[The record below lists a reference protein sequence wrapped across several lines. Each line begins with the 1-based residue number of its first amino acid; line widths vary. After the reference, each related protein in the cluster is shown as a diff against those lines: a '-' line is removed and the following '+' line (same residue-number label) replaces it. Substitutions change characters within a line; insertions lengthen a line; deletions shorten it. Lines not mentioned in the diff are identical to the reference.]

1 VAADGAHPFGEADEA
16 SPSLTTSTLLC
27 RKSCS
32 NRLTKTSYG
41 YGKAVEV
48 LAGMIGAEW
57 KHFVQPN
64 TVHLHQ
70 VPDSKKRAAKSAFI
84 RDEEDAKTNYGAG
97 DAIDPEETLTANSFL
112 PTGRQLLTIR
122 LRPRRPLHCCSLPT
136 VHHPRLRCEE
146 EP

>member
-1 VAADGAHPFGEADEA
+1 
-16 SPSLTTSTLLC
+16 
-27 RKSCS
+27 
-32 NRLTKTSYG
+32 
-41 YGKAVEV
+41 
-48 LAGMIGAEW
+48 MIGAEW
-57 KHFVQPN
+57 KHFVQPA

-84 RDEEDAKTNYGAG
+84 RDEEDARTNYGAG

-122 LRPRRPLHCCSLPT
+122 LRPRRPLLCCSP
-136 VHHPRLRCEE
+136 HHPRLRCEE